1 MSRNLKAAL
10 TDRWN
15 LLILA
20 LAIGGG
26 LLAAWWLLPIGL
38 VVWII
43 MLFVTLR
50 EPGHS

>member
-1 MSRNLKAAL
+1 MSSNLRSAL

-15 LLILA
+15 LITLA

-38 VVWII
+38 IVWII
-43 MLFVTLR
+43 MIAATLN
-50 EPGHS
+50 EPHST

>member
-1 MSRNLKAAL
+1 MSGNLRAAL
-10 TDRWN
+10 FDRWN
-15 LLILA
+15 VLTLA

-43 MLFVTLR
+43 MIAVTLK
-50 EPGHS
+50 EPGRS